1 MTAITFDTLKYANR
15 LKDAGVPD
23 KQAEA
28 MSVAQLDVLSE
39 SMTTT
44 LATKSDIA
52 EVKMELA
59 VLKWM
64 MGIQLGGTIA
74 IILKSFFPS

>member
-1 MTAITFDTLKYANR
+1 
-15 LKDAGVPD
+15 
-23 KQAEA
+23 
-28 MSVAQLDVLSE
+28 MSIAQLDVLSE
-39 SMTTT
+39 SMASTI
-44 LATKSDIA
+44 ATKGDITDIKT
-52 EVKMELA
+52 EITNVKMELA